1 MEDKSSVASEGEF
14 SLHTAYIKD
23 VTLTKL
29 SYTFQKRRLWWKTR
43 SHSRITFYSFIFTGV
58 RYIFRRPL
66 RVSPPEIET
75 LTSSRLYSEES
86 ARCNKLFDCALWPL
100 TLSEK
105 RRSFSIQLFKL
116 VCAAHELIS
125 DWVCVVISCLL
136 TIQRFHQEMH
146 LIHIFVTSCSFMNSV
161 LHFPPGQNEK
171 FTLNSS
177 FISHDR
183 CQQKNTHVTVRH
195 RDAHET
201 ERLLREVREQMKSE
215 ARLIQ
220 SWLIAG
226 VCRVSCRSFCSLS
239 FS

>member
-1 MEDKSSVASEGEF
+1 MENKSSFSSEGEF

-29 SYTFQKRRLWWKTR
+29 SYTFQKRRLWWKTQ
-43 SHSRITFYSFIFTGV
+43 SHSRISFYSFIFTGV
-58 RYIFRRPL
+58 RYVFRRPL

-86 ARCNKLFDCALWPL
+86 ARCNKFFDCALWPL

-125 DWVCVVISCLL
+125 DWVCVVSSCLL

-146 LIHIFVTSCSFMNSV
+146 LIQIFVTSCSFMNSV
-161 LHFPPGQNEK
+161 LHFPLRSKWQNWSSHWIPALFQMTDVSRRTHTSPSGTE
-171 FTLNSS
+171 TLMKRSV
-177 FISHDR
+177 
-183 CQQKNTHVTVRH
+183 CYVRS
-195 RDAHET
+195 ESKWN
-201 ERLLREVREQMKSE
+201 LRR
-215 ARLIQ
+215 
-220 SWLIAG
+220 G
-226 VCRVSCRSFCSLS
+226 
-239 FS
+239 